1 MNFIKTIKLS
11 TRIKAN
17 FNTNSSLRNNN
28 IKTTNLSREINKIK
42 LEEKYINKNT
52 KNNLQDLNSKSNV
65 KLIKSTLDRNEEE
78 KESLKEVIYYK
89 KDNKKENIYKEK
101 EMKKHN
107 YIRNKQD
114 LILNKKD
121 LNILTTNFNFSNYF
135 SPKIKKSFSLKNKE
149 FNENLILKHL
159 SNKKEEIQ
167 SKLSQ
172 LNRHKIY
179 LKEESLSN
187 IQIPNFKTN
196 NSQFKVINNL
206 DKQKENL
213 LEKISFISQQIYSIN
228 ENQKNNSSLNENSK
242 EDYSENIRKRFIF
255 NNNFIQKDNI
265 KIDFKKKIRNQ
276 KLINQQ
282 NLKNESKDISKNN
295 RNKKEENNLSNKKHK
310 SFINNIIKPNKKSGY
325 LYKKM
330 TNSFDEKEQ
339 NYIKEKLKSKIY
351 DIKKLSK
358 LDIKYNSLKKK
369 IIKLEKL
376 DNLHKL
382 WKERSELLPKYVS
395 PLFKNIISSEENE
408 KKNEKDKIEKRKLLY
423 TLKQNYGKEKVNFPP
438 ISLILRKEWNKKN
451 NKFNLGKSRGFNSI
465 IKNDLNSIKL
475 IQLQKTRNNSSKKEK
490 NTSIIN
496 EKIIKR
502 NKLNNLIINNDT
514 KIKNSYSFIIDNNK
528 LNLNNINLSRNESQ
542 EINSIKKIKSI
553 KYKKILNQNDID
565 KDINNIKYQIERIE
579 TKYKRGKELL
589 KLKGGYINNEN
600 FGDEVNE
607 LLINSIK
614 GKLVLIEKSNS

>member
-1 MNFIKTIKLS
+1 MN
-11 TRIKAN
+11 RNKAN

-28 IKTTNLSREINKIK
+28 IKTTNLSREISKIK
-42 LEEKYINKNT
+42 LEEKYINKNI

-255 NNNFIQKDNI
+255 NDNFIQKDNI

-295 RNKKEENNLSNKKHK
+295 RNKKEENNISNKKHK

-475 IQLQKTRNNSSKKEK
+475 IQLQRTRNNSSKKEK

>member
-1 MNFIKTIKLS
+1 MN
-11 TRIKAN
+11 RNKAN

-28 IKTTNLSREINKIK
+28 IKTTNLSREISKIK

-376 DNLHKL
+376 DNLQKL

-465 IKNDLNSIKL
+465 IKNDLNSIEL
-475 IQLQKTRNNSSKKEK
+475 IQLQRTRNNSSKKEK

>member
-1 MNFIKTIKLS
+1 MN
-11 TRIKAN
+11 RNKAN

-28 IKTTNLSREINKIK
+28 IKTTNLSREISKIK

-475 IQLQKTRNNSSKKEK
+475 IQLQRTRNNSSKKEK

>member
-1 MNFIKTIKLS
+1 MN
-11 TRIKAN
+11 RNKAN

-28 IKTTNLSREINKIK
+28 IKTTNLSREISKIK

-89 KDNKKENIYKEK
+89 KDNKKENILKEK

-242 EDYSENIRKRFIF
+242 EDYSENIRKRFI
-255 NNNFIQKDNI
+255 
-265 KIDFKKKIRNQ
+265 
-276 KLINQQ
+276 
-282 NLKNESKDISKNN
+282 
-295 RNKKEENNLSNKKHK
+295 
-310 SFINNIIKPNKKSGY
+310 
-325 LYKKM
+325 
-330 TNSFDEKEQ
+330 
-339 NYIKEKLKSKIY
+339 
-351 DIKKLSK
+351 
-358 LDIKYNSLKKK
+358 
-369 IIKLEKL
+369 
-376 DNLHKL
+376 
-382 WKERSELLPKYVS
+382 
-395 PLFKNIISSEENE
+395 
-408 KKNEKDKIEKRKLLY
+408 
-423 TLKQNYGKEKVNFPP
+423 
-438 ISLILRKEWNKKN
+438 
-451 NKFNLGKSRGFNSI
+451 
-465 IKNDLNSIKL
+465 
-475 IQLQKTRNNSSKKEK
+475 
-490 NTSIIN
+490 
-496 EKIIKR
+496 
-502 NKLNNLIINNDT
+502 
-514 KIKNSYSFIIDNNK
+514 
-528 LNLNNINLSRNESQ
+528 
-542 EINSIKKIKSI
+542 
-553 KYKKILNQNDID
+553 
-565 KDINNIKYQIERIE
+565 
-579 TKYKRGKELL
+579 
-589 KLKGGYINNEN
+589 
-600 FGDEVNE
+600 
-607 LLINSIK
+607 
-614 GKLVLIEKSNS
+614 

>member
-1 MNFIKTIKLS
+1 MN
-11 TRIKAN
+11 RNKAN

-28 IKTTNLSREINKIK
+28 IKTTNLSREISKIK

-172 LNRHKIY
+172 LNRHKIF

-475 IQLQKTRNNSSKKEK
+475 IQLQRTRNNSSKKEK

>member
-1 MNFIKTIKLS
+1 MN
-11 TRIKAN
+11 RNKAN

-28 IKTTNLSREINKIK
+28 IKTTNLSREISKIK

-78 KESLKEVIYYK
+78 KASLKEVIYYK

-242 EDYSENIRKRFIF
+242 EEYSENIRKRFIF

-423 TLKQNYGKEKVNFPP
+423 SLKQNYGKEKVNFPP

-475 IQLQKTRNNSSKKEK
+475 IQLQRTRNNSSKKEK

-614 GKLVLIEKSNS
+614 GKLVLIEK